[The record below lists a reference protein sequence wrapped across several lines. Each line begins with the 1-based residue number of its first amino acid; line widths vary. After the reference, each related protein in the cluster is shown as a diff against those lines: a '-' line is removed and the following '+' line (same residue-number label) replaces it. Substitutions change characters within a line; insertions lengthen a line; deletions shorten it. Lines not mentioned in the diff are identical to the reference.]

1 MIPLIQRELGSESED
16 DEFKSDSDSDSDRK
30 WISSLFNL
38 GLSVLICRMGI
49 VIILMK
55 ITMMVMVIHK

>member
-1 MIPLIQRELGSESED
+1 MIPLIQRELGLESED
-16 DEFKSDSDSDSDRK
+16 DEFKFDSDSDWK

-49 VIILMK
+49 VINLM
-55 ITMMVMVIHK
+55 IMTMMVMVIHK

>member
-16 DEFKSDSDSDSDRK
+16 DEFKSDSDSDRK

-49 VIILMK
+49 VIILM
-55 ITMMVMVIHK
+55 IMTVTVMVIHK